1 MATGDELAN
10 LRRRR
15 GYCSAQFT
23 RLAKKLDDIE
33 QSGCPKEIDLL
44 HIKDRLEAYEKE
56 FRALQYQIVTLDE
69 GEIARGSELEE
80 EYERL
85 HLRVF
90 KQLIKT
96 RRSTPSQ
103 SASGESTVGRE
114 SASLKLPE
122 EQTRGL
128 EIREQYNDICDRL
141 RRNQPIARQPR
152 SSRPAHNG
160 SATGIKL
167 PRNALNQPTCHDP
180 LDLKEVNSIQDN
192 RDQPPPTETI
202 AVTRMAIPSHTTRS
216 SARDT
221 HNVSPTR
228 DLTTTTFPSSASQ
241 PSDSTSQNVLNQSIT
256 RDSLDR
262 TKLNLVQDDNGRI
275 SPTEIIAPAQM
286 AIPSH
291 TTRSSP
297 RDIHNM
303 STVCD
308 LTTTFAASA
317 SQSSDSTSH
326 NVLNQS
332 ITQDPLDQKEL
343 ILFQDDNGR
352 TPPTEGTAST
362 PAPIP
367 SHTTRSSPRDIRTI
381 STARD
386 LTTTFA
392 ASASQSSDST
402 LHNVLNQSIARD
414 PLDRKG
420 PTFIQ
425 DDNGRIPPTETIA
438 STQTAIPSHITRS
451 SPHDTRNV
459 STTRDR
465 TTTLTASASQPSA
478 STTQNVSNQPNVPD
492 LQDQKELNHAPD
504 KNSDTPPGTTT
515 LHVTPDMDIISESL
529 SPRPNV
535 KNSLSPR
542 RRGATPASNPNRD
555 NLHVITTII

>member
-1 MATGDELAN
+1 MATENELAA
-10 LRRRR
+10 LRRRQS
-15 GYCSAQFT
+15 YYIAQFT
-23 RLAKKLDDIE
+23 RLEKKLDDIE

-85 HLRVF
+85 HLRVL

-141 RRNQPIARQPR
+141 RRNQRIARQLR

-202 AVTRMAIPSHTTRS
+202 AVTRMAIPSHFTRS

-221 HNVSPTR
+221 HN
-228 DLTTTTFPSSASQ
+228 
-241 PSDSTSQNVLNQSIT
+241 
-256 RDSLDR
+256 
-262 TKLNLVQDDNGRI
+262 
-275 SPTEIIAPAQM
+275 
-286 AIPSH
+286 
-291 TTRSSP
+291 
-297 RDIHNM
+297 M
-303 STVCD
+303 STV
-308 LTTTFAASA
+308 
-317 SQSSDSTSH
+317 
-326 NVLNQS
+326 
-332 ITQDPLDQKEL
+332 
-343 ILFQDDNGR
+343 
-352 TPPTEGTAST
+352 
-362 PAPIP
+362 
-367 SHTTRSSPRDIRTI
+367 
-381 STARD
+381 RD

-402 LHNVLNQSIARD
+402 LHNVLNQSITQD
-414 PLDRKG
+414 PLDQKELIL
-420 PTFIQ
+420 TQ
-425 DDNGRIPPTETIA
+425 DDNGRTHPTEGTASTPASIPSHTTRSSPRDIHNISTTRDLTTTFVASASQPSDSTPQNSLNQSIRDLLDRKELNSIQDDYGRTPPTEGTA
-438 STQTAIPSHITRS
+438 STQLPIPAYTTRS

-465 TTTLTASASQPSA
+465 TTTLTASASQPSG
-478 STTQNVSNQPNVPD
+478 STTQNVSNQPNAPD
-492 LQDQKELNHAPD
+492 LQDQKELNHVPD
-504 KNSDTPPGTTT
+504 KNSYTPPGNTT
-515 LHVTPDMDIISESL
+515 LHVTPDMDIISESR
-529 SPRPNV
+529 SPRPDV
-535 KNSLSPR
+535 KNSPSPR